1 MLAMTTDTNPTTTD
15 DRPILVLGATGKTGR
30 RVAARLRD
38 RGVAVREGSRGA
50 TPAFDWDDP
59 TGWDAV
65 LRGTRAVYV
74 AFVPDLAVPGAAET
88 VGAFAGRAAA
98 AGVERIVLLSGR
110 GEPDAQRAERAV
122 AAAGVPWT
130 VVRCAWFAQNFDESF
145 LLEPV
150 LAGEV
155 ALPVGDV
162 REPFVDVEDI
172 ADVAVAAL
180 LEDGHAGEV
189 HELTGPEALTFTE
202 ALDVVGAASGRTV
215 AHVTIPLD
223 AFADGLAA
231 AGVPEDAV
239 ALLRYL
245 FGEVLDGRNAATT
258 DGVRRA
264 LGRDPRPFG
273 DYARAAAATGVWN
286 ATEAVR

>member
-1 MLAMTTDTNPTTTD
+1 MLAMTTTTQHPTTD

-38 RGVAVREGSRGA
+38 RGVAVREGSRSA

-65 LRGTRAVYV
+65 LRDARAVYV
-74 AFVPDLAVPGAAET
+74 AFAPDLAVPGAAET

-180 LEDGHAGEV
+180 REDGHAGEV
-189 HELTGPEALTFTE
+189 YELTGPEALTFTE

-231 AGVPEDAV
+231 AGVPDDAV

-264 LGRDPRPFG
+264 LGRDARPFG
-273 DYARAAAATGVWN
+273 DYARASAATGVWN
-286 ATEAVR
+286 AAEAVR